1 MNKKFS
7 TLLAGVALF
16 GATSAF
22 AGNNVPSLIEGT
34 NDGLYQLKTRG
45 NLYLAV
51 NPKGELV
58 TVDNVTADNVA
69 STLWCTTVTV
79 ENQGKAPI
87 YDFVNKGAE
96 ALLSVTMDDFAKN
109 AMQTTKNS
117 LVGGEIAG
125 WAFSGTYA
133 NALETNRPLYSYF
146 QEDSV
151 VGLVLE
157 GTNVRLKKA
166 GGKGH

>member
-34 NDGLYQLKTRG
+34 NDGLYQLKTPG

-79 ENQGKAPI
+79 ENQG
-87 YDFVNKGAE
+87 
-96 ALLSVTMDDFAKN
+96 
-109 AMQTTKNS
+109 
-117 LVGGEIAG
+117 
-125 WAFSGTYA
+125 
-133 NALETNRPLYSYF
+133 
-146 QEDSV
+146 
-151 VGLVLE
+151 
-157 GTNVRLKKA
+157 
-166 GGKGH
+166 

>member
-34 NDGLYQLKTRG
+34 NDGLYQLKTPG

-51 NPKGELV
+51 NAKGELV

-109 AMQTTKNS
+109 ARTHWLEVKLQAGHS
-117 LVGGEIAG
+117 LEHMLMLWKLTDRCILI
-125 WAFSGTYA
+125 S
-133 NALETNRPLYSYF
+133 
-146 QEDSV
+146 
-151 VGLVLE
+151 
-157 GTNVRLKKA
+157 KKTLLSA
-166 GGKGH
+166 

>member
-58 TVDNVTADNVA
+58 TVIMLQQI
-69 STLWCTTVTV
+69 TLQAHC
-79 ENQGKAPI
+79 
-87 YDFVNKGAE
+87 GAQ
-96 ALLSVTMDDFAKN
+96 LL
-109 AMQTTKNS
+109 
-117 LVGGEIAG
+117 L
-125 WAFSGTYA
+125 
-133 NALETNRPLYSYF
+133 
-146 QEDSV
+146 
-151 VGLVLE
+151 
-157 GTNVRLKKA
+157 LKIKE
-166 GGKGH
+166 KLLFMTS

>member
-34 NDGLYQLKTRG
+34 NDGLYQLKTG

-51 NPKGELV
+51 NTKGELV

-96 ALLSVTMDDFAKN
+96 ALLSVTMDDFAKSDL
-109 AMQTTKNS
+109 S
-117 LVGGEIAG
+117 LR
-125 WAFSGTYA
+125 S
-133 NALETNRPLYSYF
+133 L
-146 QEDSV
+146 
-151 VGLVLE
+151 
-157 GTNVRLKKA
+157 
-166 GGKGH
+166 

>member
-69 STLWCTTVTV
+69 STLCA
-79 ENQGKAPI
+79 Q
-87 YDFVNKGAE
+87 
-96 ALLSVTMDDFAKN
+96 LL
-109 AMQTTKNS
+109 
-117 LVGGEIAG
+117 L
-125 WAFSGTYA
+125 
-133 NALETNRPLYSYF
+133 
-146 QEDSV
+146 
-151 VGLVLE
+151 
-157 GTNVRLKKA
+157 LKIKE
-166 GGKGH
+166 KLLFMTS

>member
-34 NDGLYQLKTRG
+34 NDGQYQLKTTG

-69 STLWCTTVTV
+69 STL
-79 ENQGKAPI
+79 
-87 YDFVNKGAE
+87 GAQ
-96 ALLSVTMDDFAKN
+96 LL
-109 AMQTTKNS
+109 
-117 LVGGEIAG
+117 L
-125 WAFSGTYA
+125 
-133 NALETNRPLYSYF
+133 
-146 QEDSV
+146 
-151 VGLVLE
+151 
-157 GTNVRLKKA
+157 LKIKE
-166 GGKGH
+166 KLLFMTS

>member
-34 NDGLYQLKTRG
+34 NDGLYQLKTPS

-58 TVDNVTADNVA
+58 TVD
-69 STLWCTTVTV
+69 TLQAHC
-79 ENQGKAPI
+79 
-87 YDFVNKGAE
+87 GAQ
-96 ALLSVTMDDFAKN
+96 LL
-109 AMQTTKNS
+109 
-117 LVGGEIAG
+117 L
-125 WAFSGTYA
+125 
-133 NALETNRPLYSYF
+133 
-146 QEDSV
+146 
-151 VGLVLE
+151 
-157 GTNVRLKKA
+157 LKIKE
-166 GGKGH
+166 KLLFMTS

>member
-51 NPKGELV
+51 NPKGDWLQLIMLQQI
-58 TVDNVTADNVA
+58 
-69 STLWCTTVTV
+69 TLQAHC
-79 ENQGKAPI
+79 
-87 YDFVNKGAE
+87 GAQ
-96 ALLSVTMDDFAKN
+96 LL
-109 AMQTTKNS
+109 
-117 LVGGEIAG
+117 L
-125 WAFSGTYA
+125 
-133 NALETNRPLYSYF
+133 
-146 QEDSV
+146 
-151 VGLVLE
+151 
-157 GTNVRLKKA
+157 LKIKE
-166 GGKGH
+166 KLLFMTS

>member
-58 TVDNVTADNVA
+58 TVDRENWLQLIMLQQI
-69 STLWCTTVTV
+69 TLQAHC
-79 ENQGKAPI
+79 
-87 YDFVNKGAE
+87 GAQ
-96 ALLSVTMDDFAKN
+96 LL
-109 AMQTTKNS
+109 
-117 LVGGEIAG
+117 L
-125 WAFSGTYA
+125 
-133 NALETNRPLYSYF
+133 
-146 QEDSV
+146 
-151 VGLVLE
+151 
-157 GTNVRLKKA
+157 LKIKE
-166 GGKGH
+166 KLLFMTS